1 MTTASVTFASGDI
14 PLDTNNL
21 SPAQRLIRTS
31 RMLLVNDAKGVLE
44 GQESRYDLFRLI
56 ADFIKTE
63 TPCLCAGVPGADSTN
78 RYYHVILAFCEGQ
91 GCISNPDAR
100 ACALNETFKPA
111 TDLLADVSPAYAEWT
126 ESLSVAG
133 LTAYYTSTLASEKL
147 EPAAG

>member
-14 PLDTNNL
+14 PLDTNDL
-21 SPAQRLIRTS
+21 SPAERLIRIS
-31 RMLLVNDAKGVLE
+31 QMLLVNDAKGVLE
-44 GQESRYDLFRLI
+44 GQESSYDLFRLI
-56 ADFIKTE
+56 ADFIKAE
-63 TPCLCAGVPGADSTN
+63 TPCLRAGVPGADSTN
-78 RYYHVILAFCEGQ
+78 RYYHVILAFCEEH

-100 ACALNETFKPA
+100 ACALNETLKPA